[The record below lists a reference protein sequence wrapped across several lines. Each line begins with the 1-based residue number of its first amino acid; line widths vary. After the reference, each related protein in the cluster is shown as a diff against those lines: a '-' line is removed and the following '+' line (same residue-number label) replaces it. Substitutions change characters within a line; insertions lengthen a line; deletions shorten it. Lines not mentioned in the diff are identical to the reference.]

1 MKLQEY
7 LDLSKQQQREFSKV
21 LGYDE
26 SIVSRWVRGERTP
39 SKSNIVKIH
48 NYTKGAVTWLDWNIP
63 QNNLNGG

>member
-1 MKLQEY
+1 MKLIEY

-39 SKSNIVKIH
+39 SKTSIVKIH
-48 NYTKGAVTWLDWNIP
+48 NYTKGAVTWLDWNIQ